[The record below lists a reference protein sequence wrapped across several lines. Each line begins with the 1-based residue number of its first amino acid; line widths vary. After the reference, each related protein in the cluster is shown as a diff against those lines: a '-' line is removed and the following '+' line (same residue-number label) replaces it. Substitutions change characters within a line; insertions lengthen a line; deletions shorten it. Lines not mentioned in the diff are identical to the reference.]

1 MTCTHGLHKSCA
13 RIKTVAGTCS
23 NAPFAEGTSLSGLAL
38 MFHCYSV
45 CKAIQHMPKQ
55 VRMRMCTSQ
64 TNIGIPSSQR
74 HAANASKN
82 AHCSICVLYCAVADR
97 RQFFCSCKLAT
108 QESESAC
115 PLSSI
120 VLNIFLLLCLFPD
133 EDLTAQ
139 HSSE

>member
-1 MTCTHGLHKSCA
+1 MVC
-13 RIKTVAGTCS
+13 I
-23 NAPFAEGTSLSGLAL
+23 SLVPESRQLLALAL
-38 MFHCYSV
+38 MPHLL
-45 CKAIQHMPKQ
+45 KAPHLVEWHSCSMATVFAKYNTTHAQ
-55 VRMRMCTSQ
+55 TSKDENVHQ
-64 TNIGIPSSQR
+64 PNQYDGIPSSQR
-74 HAANASKN
+74 HVANASKN